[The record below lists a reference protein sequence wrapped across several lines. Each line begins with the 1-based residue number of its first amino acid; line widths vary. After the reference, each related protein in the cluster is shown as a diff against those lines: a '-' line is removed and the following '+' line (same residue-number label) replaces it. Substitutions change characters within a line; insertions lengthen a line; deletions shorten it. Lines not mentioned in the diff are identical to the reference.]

1 VPGRN
6 CRCCY
11 PRVLS
16 WYPQMRVRDR
26 GMIPFVLSFVRTHP
40 LSLLC
45 NFLGA
50 HDIFLG
56 QAWAEGKG
64 ELAACRHLADS

>member
-1 VPGRN
+1 
-6 CRCCY
+6 
-11 PRVLS
+11 
-16 WYPQMRVRDR
+16 MRVRDR